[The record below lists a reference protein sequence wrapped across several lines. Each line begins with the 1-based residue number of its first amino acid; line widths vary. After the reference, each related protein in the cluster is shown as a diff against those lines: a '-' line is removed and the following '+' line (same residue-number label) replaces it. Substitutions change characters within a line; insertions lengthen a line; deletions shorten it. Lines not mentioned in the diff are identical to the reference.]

1 MPANDAPDME
11 SLTSVQ
17 AAGLLYA
24 FFWLMTIA
32 SAAWMTLVMVGMGIH
47 IEAISLGSVASFKL
61 RRTGPKVVMGLF
73 PSASVG
79 TNDDPGQLEKFTST
93 SCKLLHGGG
102 QILLWTAATCLL
114 VGPMA
119 AFTQIQS
126 VVFGFFPAT
135 FSPWTLGPEVLQ
147 SFWAQLQATPRE
159 GLAAFAA
166 ANTWISLLLA
176 VFTVLQRYEENPTGL
191 WARLRVNAPF
201 VPIFFFF
208 PWVVAFVKALF

>member
-1 MPANDAPDME
+1 ME
-11 SLTSVQ
+11 NLTASQ

-47 IEAISLGSVASFKL
+47 IEVISLGSVASFKL

-79 TNDDPGQLEKFTST
+79 TNDDPAELKKFTTS

-102 QILLWTAATCLL
+102 QISLWAAAACLL
-114 VGPMA
+114 VSPTA

-135 FSPWTLGPEVLQ
+135 FSPWSLGPEVLQ
-147 SFWAQLQATPRE
+147 SFWAQLQATPRQ

-166 ANTWISLLLA
+166 ANAWLSLFLTLFNLLH
-176 VFTVLQRYEENPTGL
+176 RYEENPTGL
-191 WARLRVNAPF
+191 WARLRINAPF
-201 VPIFFFF
+201 VPIIFFF
-208 PWVVAFVKALF
+208 PWVVAFVKALC

>member
-1 MPANDAPDME
+1 ME
-11 SLTSVQ
+11 SLTSAQ

-32 SAAWMTLVMVGMGIH
+32 SAAWMTMVMVGMGIH
-47 IEAISLGSVASFKL
+47 IEIISLGSVASFKL

-79 TNDDPGQLEKFTST
+79 TNEDSGQRERLHST
-93 SCKLLHGGG
+93 ACKLLHGGG
-102 QILLWTAATCLL
+102 QMLLWTAAACLL
-114 VGPMA
+114 VGPTA

-126 VVFGFFPAT
+126 VVSGFFPAT

-147 SFWAQLQATPRE
+147 SFWAQFQATPRS

-166 ANTWISLLLA
+166 VHAWLNLLF
-176 VFTVLQRYEENPTGL
+176 VCFSMIHRYQENPVGA
-191 WARLRVNAPF
+191 WSHFRIYAAVIP
-201 VPIFFFF
+201 FFFCF
-208 PWVVAFVKALF
+208 PWVVALVKALL

>member
-1 MPANDAPDME
+1 ME
-11 SLTSVQ
+11 NLTASQ

-32 SAAWMTLVMVGMGIH
+32 TAAWMTLVMVGMGIH
-47 IEAISLGSVASFKL
+47 IEVISLGSGASFKL

-79 TNDDPGQLEKFTST
+79 TNDDACQLAKFTST
-93 SCKLLHGGG
+93 TCKLLQGGG
-102 QILLWTAATCLL
+102 QTLLWTAAACLL

-119 AFTQIQS
+119 ALSQFQS
-126 VVFGFFPAT
+126 VVSGFFPAT

-147 SFWAQLQATPRE
+147 SFWAQLQTTPRA

-176 VFTVLQRYEENPTGL
+176 VFNVLHRYEENPTGL
-191 WARLRVNAPF
+191 WARLRGYALFIAVL
-201 VPIFFFF
+201 FFF
-208 PWVVAFVKALF
+208 PWFVALVKALL